1 VARRQ
6 RPADPQLIPP
16 RADAFAPARPH
27 PRKTPYQ
34 ERRPVLATRRR
45 SIPGDNIMGKYL
57 VGWLLGVPVFVLVIL
72 YFFFH

>member
-6 RPADPQLIPP
+6 RAVDPQLIFRGPAKP
-16 RADAFAPARPH
+16 GGPIFDPGERFAR
-27 PRKTPYQ
+27 TPTGLQ
-34 ERRPVLATRRR
+34 ATLRRR
-45 SIPGDNIMGKYL
+45 LSGDIIMGKYL

>member
-6 RPADPQLIPP
+6 RPIDPQLISS
-16 RADAFAPARPH
+16 RAGHSPGPILNPGERFARAPTGLQAI
-27 PRKTPYQ
+27 
-34 ERRPVLATRRR
+34 RRR
-45 SIPGDNIMGKYL
+45 RLSGDIIMGKYL